1 MRSPA
6 LQARALTRRFGSVL
20 AVDRVDLTVEQ
31 GHLVALVGPSGCGKT
46 TTLRLLAG
54 LEEGEGTI
62 DIAGLRVM
70 GGGARAL
77 PPQQRP
83 VGLVFQENVLF
94 PHLSVLG
101 NVAYGLDGSGRLD
114 RAAQLLELLG
124 LGELGQRMPHEL
136 SGGEQQR
143 TALARTLATRPG
155 LVLLDEPFAH
165 LDASLRE
172 QVRDRMLDA
181 LEGTGTAGLLVT
193 HDQAEALAVAD
204 RVVVMGAGRIHQAG
218 TPREVYDHP
227 VDEFVASF
235 VGRSTLLPAVRT
247 GPRHVLTELGM
258 VRTNTPVL
266 QEQVRAV
273 LRPESL
279 ELCGPGAGVDGTVV
293 RSHFRGADHLVRVRL
308 RQGMEVEVLAR
319 SPHRPE
325 DRVDL
330 VVRGTVAT
338 VPRG

>member
-1 MRSPA
+1 MTTPA
-6 LQARALTRRFGSVL
+6 LQARALTRRFGTVL

-46 TTLRLLAG
+46 TTLRMLAG
-54 LEEGEGTI
+54 LEQGEGTI

-70 GGGARAL
+70 GGARSL

-94 PHLSVLG
+94 PHLSVLS
-101 NVAYGLDGSGRLD
+101 NVAYGLDGRGRLD
-114 RAAQLLELLG
+114 SAAHLLDLLG

-143 TALARTLATRPG
+143 TALARTLATQPG

-181 LEGTGTAGLLVT
+181 LGGTGTAGLLVT

-204 RVVVMGAGRIHQAG
+204 RVVVMGTGRIHQAG
-218 TPREVYDHP
+218 TPRDVYDYP
-227 VDEFVASF
+227 VDAFVASF

-247 GPRHVLTELGM
+247 GPQQALTELGP
-258 VRTNTPVL
+258 VHTNALVP
-266 QEQVRAV
+266 QEQVQAV
-273 LRPESL
+273 LRPESV
-279 ELCGPGAGVDGTVV
+279 EFCGPGGGVEGTVV

-308 RQGMEVEVLAR
+308 RQGLEVEVLAS
-319 SPHRPE
+319 SPHRPD

-330 VVRGTVAT
+330 AVCRTVAT
-338 VPRG
+338 VPRD